1 LVKTIFICNF
11 VSYEEFLKGKNMEFK
26 FNECPDYTTIAI
38 EGLFI
43 GGEEA
48 NNLFDV
54 VQEKI
59 KNGTKKIIFDLEK
72 VNYIGSMAIG
82 ILIKIN
88 DSLTD
93 VSGRIALCCMNQT
106 ILEVLKI
113 TKVDL
118 MLSIFDSKEKAIN
131 FLSE

>member
-1 LVKTIFICNF
+1 
-11 VSYEEFLKGKNMEFK
+11 MEFK

-93 VSGRIALCCMNQT
+93 TSGKIALCCMSQT